1 MKNISKTILALM
13 LAVAI
18 VMSFAACSSNS
29 GDNAEETTPV
39 STAETSEEAVDE
51 GNDGQNPVMN
61 FIGNYENGL
70 AKILVEAEG
79 TDGAKFTVDLG
90 LTDDEA
96 EQYTFSG
103 TIDPDT
109 LKVTYSNSTKKIL
122 TLDANRNVTGET
134 VEYTDGDG
142 VIIFHEDGTLEWQD
156 ENEATR
162 VEGNT
167 VFTYVTAE

>member
-1 MKNISKTILALM
+1 MKNISKIMLALM

-29 GDNAEETTPV
+29 SENAEETTPV
-39 STAETSEEAVDE
+39 SAADTSEDAVDE
-51 GNDGQNPVMN
+51 GDDGQNPVMN

-70 AKILVEAEG
+70 AKIFVEAEG
-79 TDGAKFTVDLG
+79 DDGAKFTVDLG

-109 LKVTYSNSTKKIL
+109 LKVTYSNSTKKFL
-122 TLDANRNVTGET
+122 MFDANGNVIDEK

-142 VIIFHEDGTLEWQD
+142 VVIFHEDGTVEWQD

-162 VEGNT
+162 IEGNT
-167 VFTYVTAE
+167 VFTYSAVE

>member
-1 MKNISKTILALM
+1 
-13 LAVAI
+13 
-18 VMSFAACSSNS
+18 
-29 GDNAEETTPV
+29 
-39 STAETSEEAVDE
+39 
-51 GNDGQNPVMN
+51 MN

-70 AKILVEAEG
+70 AKIFVEAEG
-79 TDGAKFTVDLG
+79 DDGAKFTVDLG

-109 LKVTYSNSTKKIL
+109 LKVTYSNSTKKFL
-122 TLDANRNVTGET
+122 TLDANGNVIDEK

-142 VIIFHEDGTLEWQD
+142 VVIFHEDGTVEWQD

-162 VEGNT
+162 IEGNT
-167 VFTYVTAE
+167 VFTYSAVE

>member
-1 MKNISKTILALM
+1 MKKVSKIMISIL

-18 VMSFAACSSNS
+18 VMSFAACASNS
-29 GDNAEETTPV
+29 NEAAEETTPV

-79 TDGAKFTVDLG
+79 NDGAKFTVDLG

-122 TLDANRNVTGET
+122 TLDANGNVTDEK

-142 VIIFHEDGTLEWQD
+142 VVIFHEDGTLEWQD
-156 ENEATR
+156 ENEAER
-162 VEGNT
+162 IVDSN
-167 VFTYVTAE
+167 VFTYATVE